1 MKELD
6 SARDQ
11 LLSLCTP
18 GGQDA
23 LNLEVSH
30 LHNLC
35 ATSEHDVRERL
46 SACEALLGKLQD
58 QQAEMNKDLKERA
71 AALQWEL
78 RSLDQALCYSEPQDN
93 IAQLQQHWQSLQ
105 VNTCLYIFCCNKPR
119 HENRQTSGLDRRW
132 SHTIAALKWS
142 TYHTVILPG
151 LTSDILL
158 TFLSFHA

>member
-35 ATSEHDVRERL
+35 ATSEHNVRERL

-105 VNTCLYIFCCNKPR
+105 VNTCLYIFCK
-119 HENRQTSGLDRRW
+119 
-132 SHTIAALKWS
+132 
-142 TYHTVILPG
+142 
-151 LTSDILL
+151 
-158 TFLSFHA
+158 